1 MNFQFNLTENT
12 PNYEIKMFGNANGG
26 AFGSEWSE
34 KKWYDGILI
43 IHHKLTKKDDIFF
56 FKTYGIRDEEL
67 FPFTIEHILNTP
79 TNYLSEG
86 SIREKTIDNFCSKVL
101 ESSTQKEN
109 LPFRFIEIDRCFT

>member
-56 FKTYGIRDEEL
+56 FKTYEIRDEEL

-86 SIREKTIDNFCSKVL
+86 SIKEKTIDNFCSKVL